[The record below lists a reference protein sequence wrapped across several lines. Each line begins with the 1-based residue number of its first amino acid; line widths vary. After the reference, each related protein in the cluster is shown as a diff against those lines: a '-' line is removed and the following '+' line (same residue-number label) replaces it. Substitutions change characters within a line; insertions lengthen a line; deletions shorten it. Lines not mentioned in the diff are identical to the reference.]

1 MEATALIDRG
11 AALPSST
18 GNLID
23 VVWFRFFCLDWLHI
37 CFIRHGV
44 ESLLVKRRRLS
55 SAHFCV
61 QPCVS
66 IPGCISFVFVALAVH
81 LRVFGGADG
90 GLHLVV

>member
-44 ESLLVKRRRLS
+44 ESLLVKRRRVS
-55 SAHFCV
+55 SALLCA
-61 QPCVS
+61 
-66 IPGCISFVFVALAVH
+66 ALR
-81 LRVFGGADG
+81 LDS
-90 GLHLVV
+90 GLHFFRLCCPSRPPTGVRGC

>member
-44 ESLLVKRRRLS
+44 ESLPRETAQAFFRTFVCSPASRFRVAFLS
-55 SAHFCV
+55 SLL
-61 QPCVS
+61 P
-66 IPGCISFVFVALAVH
+66 
-81 LRVFGGADG
+81 
-90 GLHLVV
+90 

>member
-1 MEATALIDRG
+1 
-11 AALPSST
+11 
-18 GNLID
+18 
-23 VVWFRFFCLDWLHI
+23 
-37 CFIRHGV
+37 
-44 ESLLVKRRRLS
+44 VKRRRLS